1 MKIVKAEVFVTCPGR
16 NFVTL
21 KITTEDGITGLGD
34 ATLNGRELSVASYL
48 QDHLCPQL
56 IGRDAHRIEDIW
68 QFFYKGAYW
77 RRGPVTMSAIS
88 AVDMALWDIKAK
100 AANMPLYQLL
110 GGASREGV
118 MVYCHTTGHS
128 IDEALDDYA
137 RHQEL
142 GFKAIRVQCG
152 IPGMKT
158 TYGMSK
164 GKGLAYEPATK
175 GQWPEEQLWST
186 EKYLDFMP
194 KLFDAVRNKFGFN
207 EHLLHDMHHRLT
219 PIEAARFGKS
229 IEDYRMFWMEDPTP
243 AENQEC
249 FRLIR
254 QHTVTPIAVGEV
266 FNSIWD
272 CKQLIEEQLIDYI
285 RTTLTHAGGI
295 TGMRR
300 IADFA
305 SLYQVRTGSH
315 GPSDLSP
322 VCMAAALHFDLW
334 VPNFGVQEYMG
345 YSEQMLEV
353 FPHNWTFD
361 NGYMHPGDK
370 PGLGIEFD
378 EKLAAKYPRVIG
390 HEFFGVIDAVGEGV
404 ESARVGERVAV
415 DPVVSCGHCYPCSI
429 GKPNVCT
436 TLAVLGVHADGGFS
450 EYAVVPAKNA
460 WKIPEAVADQ
470 YAVMIEPFTIAANV
484 TGHGQPTEND
494 TVLVYGAG
502 PIGLTIVQVLKGVYN
517 VKNVI
522 VADRIDERLE
532 KAKESGADWAINN
545 SQTPLGEIFTEKGIK
560 PTLIID
566 AACHPSILKEAVTLA
581 SPAARIVLMGFS
593 SEPSEVIQQGITGK
607 ELSIFSSRL
616 NANKFPIVI
625 DWLSKGLIKPEKLI
639 THTFDFQHVADAIS
653 LFEQDQKHCCKV
665 LLTFSE

>member
-1 MKIVKAEVFVTCPGR
+1 MKIVRAEVFVTCPGR

-128 IDEALDDYA
+128 IEEALDDYA

-194 KLFDAVRNKFGFN
+194 KLFDAVRNKFGFD

-285 RTTLTHAGGI
+285 RTTLTHAGGSQVCVGLLILHHCIRCALARTVLLICLLFAWRQHCTLIYGCQISASRNIWGTPNKCSKCSRI
-295 TGMRR
+295 TGPL
-300 IADFA
+300 ITAICI
-305 SLYQVRTGSH
+305 QVT
-315 GPSDLSP
+315 
-322 VCMAAALHFDLW
+322 
-334 VPNFGVQEYMG
+334 N
-345 YSEQMLEV
+345 
-353 FPHNWTFD
+353 
-361 NGYMHPGDK
+361 
-370 PGLGIEFD
+370 
-378 EKLAAKYPRVIG
+378 RV
-390 HEFFGVIDAVGEGV
+390 
-404 ESARVGERVAV
+404 
-415 DPVVSCGHCYPCSI
+415 
-429 GKPNVCT
+429 
-436 TLAVLGVHADGGFS
+436 
-450 EYAVVPAKNA
+450 
-460 WKIPEAVADQ
+460 
-470 YAVMIEPFTIAANV
+470 
-484 TGHGQPTEND
+484 
-494 TVLVYGAG
+494 
-502 PIGLTIVQVLKGVYN
+502 
-517 VKNVI
+517 
-522 VADRIDERLE
+522 
-532 KAKESGADWAINN
+532 
-545 SQTPLGEIFTEKGIK
+545 
-560 PTLIID
+560 
-566 AACHPSILKEAVTLA
+566 LA
-581 SPAARIVLMGFS
+581 SSLMKSWRRNIPTNLPIYQSHVWKMARCG
-593 SEPSEVIQQGITGK
+593 TGK
-607 ELSIFSSRL
+607 EL
-616 NANKFPIVI
+616 
-625 DWLSKGLIKPEKLI
+625 
-639 THTFDFQHVADAIS
+639 
-653 LFEQDQKHCCKV
+653 
-665 LLTFSE
+665 

>member
-295 TGMRR
+295 TG
-300 IADFA
+300 IA
-305 SLYQVRTGSH
+305 
-315 GPSDLSP
+315 
-322 VCMAAALHFDLW
+322 
-334 VPNFGVQEYMG
+334 
-345 YSEQMLEV
+345 
-353 FPHNWTFD
+353 
-361 NGYMHPGDK
+361 
-370 PGLGIEFD
+370 GLPILLRCIRYV
-378 EKLAAKYPRVIG
+378 LA
-390 HEFFGVIDAVGEGV
+390 H
-404 ESARVGERVAV
+404 
-415 DPVVSCGHCYPCSI
+415 
-429 GKPNVCT
+429 
-436 TLAVLGVHADGGFS
+436 
-450 EYAVVPAKNA
+450 
-460 WKIPEAVADQ
+460 
-470 YAVMIEPFTIAANV
+470 
-484 TGHGQPTEND
+484 
-494 TVLVYGAG
+494 TVL
-502 PIGLTIVQVLKGVYN
+502 PICHQSAWL
-517 VKNVI
+517 
-522 VADRIDERLE
+522 RRC
-532 KAKESGADWAINN
+532 
-545 SQTPLGEIFTEKGIK
+545 
-560 PTLIID
+560 TLICGSPISVSRNTWVIPNK
-566 AACHPSILKEAVTLA
+566 CLKSSRTTGLSITAICIRETNRVLA
-581 SPAARIVLMGFS
+581 SNSMKSWRRNIPMNLLICQSHVWKMARCG
-593 SEPSEVIQQGITGK
+593 TGK
-607 ELSIFSSRL
+607 E
-616 NANKFPIVI
+616 
-625 DWLSKGLIKPEKLI
+625 
-639 THTFDFQHVADAIS
+639 
-653 LFEQDQKHCCKV
+653 
-665 LLTFSE
+665 

>member
-194 KLFDAVRNKFGFN
+194 KLFDAVRNKFGFD

-322 VCMAAALHFDLW
+322 VCML
-334 VPNFGVQEYMG
+334 
-345 YSEQMLEV
+345 
-353 FPHNWTFD
+353 
-361 NGYMHPGDK
+361 
-370 PGLGIEFD
+370 
-378 EKLAAKYPRVIG
+378 R
-390 HEFFGVIDAVGEGV
+390 
-404 ESARVGERVAV
+404 R
-415 DPVVSCGHCYPCSI
+415 C
-429 GKPNVCT
+429 
-436 TLAVLGVHADGGFS
+436 
-450 EYAVVPAKNA
+450 
-460 WKIPEAVADQ
+460 
-470 YAVMIEPFTIAANV
+470 
-484 TGHGQPTEND
+484 
-494 TVLVYGAG
+494 
-502 PIGLTIVQVLKGVYN
+502 
-517 VKNVI
+517 
-522 VADRIDERLE
+522 
-532 KAKESGADWAINN
+532 
-545 SQTPLGEIFTEKGIK
+545 
-560 PTLIID
+560 TLICGSPISVSRNTWVIPNK
-566 AACHPSILKEAVTLA
+566 CSKSSRTTGLSITAICIRETNRVLA
-581 SPAARIVLMGFS
+581 SNSMKSWRRNIPMNLLICQSHVWKMARCG
-593 SEPSEVIQQGITGK
+593 TGK
-607 ELSIFSSRL
+607 E
-616 NANKFPIVI
+616 
-625 DWLSKGLIKPEKLI
+625 
-639 THTFDFQHVADAIS
+639 
-653 LFEQDQKHCCKV
+653 
-665 LLTFSE
+665 